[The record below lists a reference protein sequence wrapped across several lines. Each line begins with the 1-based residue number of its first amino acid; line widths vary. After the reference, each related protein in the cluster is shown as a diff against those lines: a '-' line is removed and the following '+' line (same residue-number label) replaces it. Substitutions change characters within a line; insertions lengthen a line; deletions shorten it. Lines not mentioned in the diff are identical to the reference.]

1 MARSTQPDDLCD
13 GEIRLWHDG
22 DWWVAKD
29 VETGVATQ
37 GESRADALAN
47 LDDAVALS
55 DGHAGREPT
64 NEELREL
71 GIDPAANEIGDHEP
85 PDVLD

>member
-1 MARSTQPDDLCD
+1 MARPTQPDDPRD

-37 GESRADALAN
+37 GKRRVDALEN

-64 NEELREL
+64 DAELREL
-71 GIDPAANEIGDHEP
+71 GIDPAANETGNREP